1 MHQIEEIVH
10 RGYFIVGARLVGV
23 KLGSSTLACEGLSE
37 TPNHHTCYCRWW
49 ISQAYRRMSL
59 FLENFEP
66 HPVLRG
72 AHMMTVAPVF
82 WPRTFSLPPP
92 EDRLFQVDPE
102 SRLLAHC
109 HWQPGKPSDAPVI
122 VIVHGLEG
130 SSNSDYA
137 RGIAEAAF
145 ERGYNAIRINQRN
158 CGGSESLTP
167 TLYNS
172 GMSSDYRVVCEE
184 LANDDGFKQIFFVGY
199 SMGGNLVLKM
209 AAEYGDSFPQALRG
223 ICAVCP
229 AVDLAACADALERWQ
244 NQIYQRHFVAGL
256 MNRYRRK
263 AISMPQRYV
272 QNQLPPVRTVR
283 QFDDVITAPLF
294 GYRDAHEYYEAA
306 SAKRILAQLR
316 VPTLLI
322 TAKDDPFV
330 PYSSILAAGADKNP
344 VITLVAP
351 DHGGHCAF
359 ISNKPGSARFW
370 AEQRVVD
377 FFDSRNQAPLSG
389 SSRQR

>member
-1 MHQIEEIVH
+1 M
-10 RGYFIVGARLVGV
+10 
-23 KLGSSTLACEGLSE
+23 
-37 TPNHHTCYCRWW
+37 P
-49 ISQAYRRMSL
+49 L

-66 HPVLRG
+66 HPLLRG
-72 AHMMTVAPVF
+72 AHIMTIAPVF
-82 WPRTFSLPPP
+82 WRRSFSLPPP
-92 EDRLFQVDPE
+92 EDRLFQVEPE

-109 HWQPGKPSDAPVI
+109 HWQPDKRFDAPVI

-145 ERGYNAIRINQRN
+145 KRGYNAIRINQRN

-172 GMSSDYRVVCEE
+172 GMSSDYRAVCEE
-184 LANDDGFKQIFFVGY
+184 LTNEGFRQIFFVGY

-209 AAEYGDSFPQALRG
+209 AAEYGDSFPPALRG
-223 ICAVCP
+223 VCGVCP
-229 AVDLAACADALERWQ
+229 ALDLAACADALERRA
-244 NQIYQRHFVAGL
+244 NRLYQRHFVTGL

-263 AISMPQRYV
+263 AISMPERFA
-272 QNQLPPVRTVR
+272 QNKLPPVRTVR
-283 QFDDVITAPLF
+283 QFDDAITAPFF
-294 GYRDAHEYYEAA
+294 GYRDAREYYEVA
-306 SAKRILAQLR
+306 SAKQILADLR

-330 PYSSILAAGADKNP
+330 PYSSIVAAGADKNP
-344 VITLVAP
+344 AIHLVAP

-359 ISNKPGSARFW
+359 ISNKSGPARFW
-370 AEQRVVD
+370 AEQCVVD
-377 FFDSRNQAPLSG
+377 FCDNIRV
-389 SSRQR
+389 

>member
-1 MHQIEEIVH
+1 
-10 RGYFIVGARLVGV
+10 
-23 KLGSSTLACEGLSE
+23 
-37 TPNHHTCYCRWW
+37 
-49 ISQAYRRMSL
+49 MSL

-66 HPVLRG
+66 HPVLRS

-82 WPRTFSLPPP
+82 WRRNFSLPPP
-92 EDRLFQVDPE
+92 EDRLFQVEPE
-102 SRLLAHC
+102 SCLLAHC
-109 HWQPGKPSDAPVI
+109 HWQPGKRTDAPVV

-145 ERGYNAIRINQRN
+145 KRGYNVIRLNQRN

-172 GMSSDYRVVCEE
+172 GMSSDYRAVCEE
-184 LANDDGFKQIFFVGY
+184 LANEDGFKQIFFVGY

-209 AAEYGDSFPQALRG
+209 AGEYGDSFPSALRG
-223 ICAVCP
+223 ICVVCP
-229 AVDLAACADALERWQ
+229 AVDLAACADELERRG
-244 NQIYQRHFVAGL
+244 NLVYQRHFVVSL
-256 MNRYRRK
+256 MNLYRRK
-263 AISMPQRYV
+263 AGSLPERYV
-272 QNQLPPVRTVR
+272 QNKLPPVRTVR
-283 QFDDVITAPLF
+283 QFDDVITAPNF
-294 GYRDAHEYYEAA
+294 GYRDAREYYEAA
-306 SAKRILAQLR
+306 SAKKVLAQVR

-344 VITLVAP
+344 AIKLVAP

-370 AEQRVVD
+370 AEQMTVD
-377 FFDSRNQAPLSG
+377 FCDNITKNKQANYKS
-389 SSRQR
+389 

>member
-1 MHQIEEIVH
+1 M
-10 RGYFIVGARLVGV
+10 
-23 KLGSSTLACEGLSE
+23 
-37 TPNHHTCYCRWW
+37 P
-49 ISQAYRRMSL
+49 L

-66 HPVLRG
+66 HPLLRG
-72 AHMMTVAPVF
+72 AHIMTIAPVF
-82 WPRTFSLPPP
+82 WRRNFSLPPP
-92 EDRLFQVDPE
+92 EDRQFQVEPE

-109 HWQPGKPSDAPVI
+109 HWQPDKRSDAPVI

-145 ERGYNAIRINQRN
+145 KRGYNAIRINQRN

-172 GMSSDYRVVCEE
+172 GMSSDYRAVCGE
-184 LANDDGFKQIFFVGY
+184 LTDEGFQHIFFVGY

-209 AAEYGDSFPQALRG
+209 AAEYGDSNPRALRG

-229 AVDLAACADALERWQ
+229 ALDLAACADALERWE
-244 NQIYQRHFVAGL
+244 NRIYQRHFVTGL

-263 AISMPQRYV
+263 AISMPERYV
-272 QNQLPPVRTVR
+272 QNKLPPVRTVR
-283 QFDDVITAPLF
+283 QFDDAITAPLF
-294 GYRDAHEYYEAA
+294 GYRDAREYYEAA
-306 SAKRILAQLR
+306 SAKQILAHLR

-330 PYSSILAAGADKNP
+330 PYSSIVAAGAEKNP
-344 VITLVAP
+344 AITLVAP

-359 ISNKPGSARFW
+359 ISNKGGASRFW
-370 AEQRVVD
+370 AEQCVVEFCD
-377 FFDSRNQAPLSG
+377 NILV
-389 SSRQR
+389 

>member
-1 MHQIEEIVH
+1 
-10 RGYFIVGARLVGV
+10 
-23 KLGSSTLACEGLSE
+23 
-37 TPNHHTCYCRWW
+37 
-49 ISQAYRRMSL
+49 MSL
-59 FLENFEP
+59 LCENFEP
-66 HPVLRG
+66 HPLLRG
-72 AHMMTVAPVF
+72 AHIMTVAPVF
-82 WPRTFSLPPP
+82 WRRNFSLPPP
-92 EDRLFQVDPE
+92 EDRLFQVDRE

-109 HWQPGKPSDAPVI
+109 HWQPGNRLDAAVI

-137 RGIAEAAF
+137 RGIAEIAF
-145 ERGYNAIRINQRN
+145 KRGFNAIRINQRN

-172 GMSSDYRVVCEE
+172 GMSSDYRAVCEE
-184 LANDDGFKQIFFVGY
+184 LANEGLKQIFFVGY

-229 AVDLAACADALERWQ
+229 ALDLAACADALERWD
-244 NQIYQRHFVAGL
+244 NRIYQRHFVTGL

-263 AISMPQRYV
+263 AISMPERYV
-272 QNQLPPVRTVR
+272 QNKTPAVRTVR
-283 QFDDVITAPLF
+283 QFDDAITAPLF

-306 SAKRILAQLR
+306 SAKKVLAHLR
-316 VPTLLI
+316 VATLLI

-344 VITLVAP
+344 AIHLIAP
-351 DHGGHCAF
+351 VHGGHCAF
-359 ISNKPGSARFW
+359 ISNKTGPARFW
-370 AEQRVVD
+370 AEQSVVD
-377 FFDSRNQAPLSG
+377 YCDDSKRN
-389 SSRQR
+389 